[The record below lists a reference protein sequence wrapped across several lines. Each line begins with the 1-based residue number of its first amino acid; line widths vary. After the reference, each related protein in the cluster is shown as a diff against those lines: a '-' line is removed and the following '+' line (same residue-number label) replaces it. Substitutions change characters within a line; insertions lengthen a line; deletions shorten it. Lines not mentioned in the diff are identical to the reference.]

1 MSTPAAKRRRI
12 DAASQTLSK
21 PFRSPFKTPFKSP
34 VKTSESQDST
44 SAAAQSNVPLGSKS
58 TSSLVSNLSP
68 TPSLPAPSNSFST
81 PNHLPRAKKT
91 FSSPVQ
97 AAALNADPDIAPLL
111 RAQRELEKQLREVKE
126 ELDSAEQAR
135 KIEAES
141 AKKDPDGEIDGE
153 LMELIGKWKAA
164 SQQAAEELFGKVRDR
179 VNR

>member
-12 DAASQTLSK
+12 DTASQTLSK

-34 VKTSESQDST
+34 LKASQERNPTTTQINTPLAAKTTNSLL
-44 SAAAQSNVPLGSKS
+44 SNPAK
-58 TSSLVSNLSP
+58 
-68 TPSLPAPSNSFST
+68 TPSLPAPSSSFAA
-81 PNHLPRAKKT
+81 PNRSPRFKKT
-91 FSSPVQ
+91 FTSPVQ

-126 ELDSAEQAR
+126 ELDTAEQAR

-153 LMELIGKWKAA
+153 LVELIEKWQAA
-164 SQQAAEELFGKVRDR
+164 SRQAAEELFGKVRDR